1 MGAWSASALGF
12 HVEVLDVEVLDV
24 EVLTRLIEM

>member
-24 EVLTRLIEM
+24 EVLTRLLEM